1 MSSPQT
7 GAWEL
12 ISDAQEG
19 FAVFTQ
25 SHFNI
30 YVVGK
35 PGTGFAGSETAEE
48 QSEAASRTMRGSGGT
63 YTVSGSAAVLHYLV
77 TRVPNYVGRDLKIEF
92 EIDGDALTIQG
103 TQPDGTRMESSTWR
117 RLEDPGT

>member
-1 MSSPQT
+1 MSSPLT

-19 FAVFTQ
+19 FAVFTR

-35 PGTGFAGSETAEE
+35 PGTGFVGGESRGE
-48 QSEAASRTMRGSGGT
+48 QSDAASQTMRGSGGT
-63 YTVSGSAAVLHYLV
+63 YTVSGSAAVLYYLV
-77 TRVPNYVGRDLKIEF
+77 TRVPNYVGRDLNIDF
-92 EIDGDALTIQG
+92 TIDGNTMTIKG
-103 TQPDGTRMESSTWR
+103 TQPDGTLMEKSTWR
-117 RLEDPGT
+117 RLEAGGD